1 MASDKVDIKKSVF
14 FLTVSNNQLETVWVK
29 FPCRTGNKNVTLPPH
44 GFSKKCIE
52 TILRSHRI
60 SLRNIN
66 KGLEIVERDVVFLD
80 GKLNCSGVISLNLYI

>member
-1 MASDKVDIKKSVF
+1 MGKVPLQNWEQKC
-14 FLTVSNNQLETVWVK
+14 N
-29 FPCRTGNKNVTLPPH
+29 LPPH

-80 GKLNCSGVISLNLYI
+80 GNSIVVV